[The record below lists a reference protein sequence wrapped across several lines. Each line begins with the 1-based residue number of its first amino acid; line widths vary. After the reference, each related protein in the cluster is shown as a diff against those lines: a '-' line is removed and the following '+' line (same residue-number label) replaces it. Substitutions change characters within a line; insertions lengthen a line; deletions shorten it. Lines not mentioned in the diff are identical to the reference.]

1 MIQCDATY
9 KLTWQGYPVLLAGT
23 SDSARVFHPF
33 LLAVTKVEST
43 KDFEFIFRVLHNFVP
58 EWSPNI
64 LLADGAD
71 AITQAF
77 TLVFGEPKVRLIC
90 VIIM

>member
-1 MIQCDATY
+1 MNQLY
-9 KLTWQGYPVLLAGT
+9 QLPNRQGYPVLLAGT
-23 SDSARVFHPF
+23 SDSDRVFHPF
-33 LLAVTKVEST
+33 LLAVTKGEST
-43 KDFEFIFRVLHNFVP
+43 KDLEFIFRALHNFVP